1 MQAYRPLSLKS
12 SLPALFIFLCL
23 LTWTSCSVIPKK
35 YPVGKPFVFK
45 TTIKVV
51 GSASKEQRDL
61 LQNRLRGQLDDSL
74 RSRTVSKLFYSTLRK
89 PPVYDSTYAIR
100 SIEYMH
106 ALLNSLGYFRDKI
119 RYDTT
124 RTVINKNQIRT
135 TVNFSVDPGNP
146 FLLDTINYVLQ
157 DATLQQLT
165 IDNKPAAK
173 IKTGD
178 PFAKGI
184 IGEELDRLIDHYR
197 NNGYLRLTRDDLV
210 GIWDTLDLAL

>member
-1 MQAYRPLSLKS
+1 
-12 SLPALFIFLCL
+12 
-23 LTWTSCSVIPKK
+23 
-35 YPVGKPFVFK
+35 
-45 TTIKVV
+45 
-51 GSASKEQRDL
+51 
-61 LQNRLRGQLDDSL
+61 
-74 RSRTVSKLFYSTLRK
+74 
-89 PPVYDSTYAIR
+89 
-100 SIEYMH
+100 MH

-210 GIWDTLDLAL
+210 GIWDTLDLALLKPIADPLEQLKVFQQVRERSGTPTANLEIRLRPETAKEKLIQYKVGKITLFPDFTQDHLNHSERSPA